1 MKRVLLIGSTE
12 FQGGIESFI
21 KRLVT
26 QLHESYSFSILQFRD
41 AQIVDFSYFTETLNV
56 PVYKVLIPGGALGI
70 LQRERIANRFF
81 ENHKFDIVH
90 INTNSPSSYF
100 WAKAALKSGIKVIY
114 QSHNGS
120 AETFAGKNVPKS
132 ILNLIRNYQ
141 RKKLLSLNTTN
152 IQVSD
157 VAGEWM
163 FGPDYDV
170 KNTYVNGIQLDGFEF
185 SFKKREEL
193 RKRYNISN
201 NARVVLMA
209 SRIVE
214 QKNVFRSLRISET
227 GVDESDFDFAF
238 FIGEGPLSEKLS
250 NQISK
255 LNKVMQSRIFY
266 EGVQKDMQAWFSFAD
281 VLLMPSYY
289 EGLPYTAI
297 EAQANGLPV
306 VLSESITRQVKVT
319 SLTHYVSLDSSDHT
333 WANTIASSIRADD
346 RKKYNERLANSAY
359 SMMNFSQKFD
369 LLYQKQ

>member
-1 MKRVLLIGSTE
+1 M
-12 FQGGIESFI
+12 
-21 KRLVT
+21 
-26 QLHESYSFSILQFRD
+26 
-41 AQIVDFSYFTETLNV
+41 
-56 PVYKVLIPGGALGI
+56 
-70 LQRERIANRFF
+70 
-81 ENHKFDIVH
+81 
-90 INTNSPSSYF
+90 
-100 WAKAALKSGIKVIY
+100 KSGIKVIY